1 MIALLAILE
10 PIAVFGMIVDY
21 IWSLRFTH
29 PWSWAA
35 ILALILISHYIRRER
50 ATTLGFGI
58 GNFRICVRHYG
69 PALAIFVAGAL
80 VASLAFGTL
89 RPIGLRQAAL
99 ALGAYIPWGVFQQY
113 MLNGYFLNRLES
125 GLSQRVSTSVA
136 AGLFAAVH
144 TPNLVLMAITLAGGY
159 LSAAVYRRH
168 KNLYFLGLAHAVLGL
183 TVFLAMPDFLIH
195 HLYVGPG
202 WFAH

>member
-1 MIALLAILE
+1 VTALLAILE
-10 PIAVFGMIVDY
+10 PLAVFGMIVDY
-21 IWSLRFTH
+21 IWSLHFTH

-35 ILALILISHYIRRER
+35 ILALVLASHFVRRER
-50 ATTLGFGI
+50 AATLGFCT
-58 GNFRICVRHYG
+58 GNFRICLRKYG
-69 PALAIFVAGAL
+69 PALALFVAVAL
-80 VASLAFGTL
+80 GASLVFGTL
-89 RPIGLRQAAL
+89 RPIGWRRAGLL
-99 ALGAYIPWGVFQQY
+99 LGAYIPWGLFQQY
-113 MLNGYFLNRLES
+113 MLNGYFLKRLES
-125 GLSQRVSTSVA
+125 GLSQRISTSVA

-144 TPNLVLMAITLAGGY
+144 MPNLVLMAITLAGGY
-159 LSAAVYRRH
+159 LSAAVYRQH